1 MASKIK
7 YSGKQ
12 PKDIESALKRAAG
25 IALQE
30 VVPELDR
37 EFTVQ
42 IQSVVWGWPKKTLR
56 KNKREAGKIRDIVD
70 LGDLQRSQQNQKIGN
85 YTWQWTWNVDY
96 SAIVHDGGV
105 LKDGR
110 TKYPDRKWTKSA
122 ERVVDPQKSISD
134 TLRRELNG

>member
-12 PKDIESALKRAAG
+12 PKDVESALKKAAG

-42 IQSVVWGWPKKTLR
+42 IQSVVWGWPKDTLR
-56 KNKREAGKIRDIVD
+56 KNGTTAKKIRDIVD
-70 LGDLQRSQQNQKIGN
+70 LGDLKRSQQNQKIGN

-96 SAIVHDGGV
+96 SATVHNGAALKNGGN
-105 LKDGR
+105 
-110 TKYPDRKWTKSA
+110 YPARPWTTQA
-122 ERVVDPQKSISD
+122 VRVVDPQKSISD

>member
-56 KNKREAGKIRDIVD
+56 KNGREAGKIRDIVD

-96 SAIVHDGGV
+96 SATVHNGAV
-105 LKDGR
+105 LKNGGN
-110 TKYPDRKWTKSA
+110 YPARPWTTHA
-122 ERVVDPQKSISD
+122 VRVVDPQKSISD